1 MVYNEIMFLESMRFK
16 KNDAIKNLE
25 YVRKCYD
32 SVIRS
37 YDRGDLSLVNEY
49 YFEIWNKVMRKTAS
63 VLSVEKLNNNLNFT
77 QLAKSEVKDDK
88 KLIDEFLKVS
98 SIFKEID
105 DDRKKK
111 VFSELVE
118 KILNATFSDRM
129 RIYRE
134 DNTSRGS
141 RNKSNNLGLRQ
152 NLDALTSKKI

>member
-77 QLAKSEVKDDK
+77 QLAKSEVKHDK

-105 DDRKKK
+105 DDRKKR
-111 VFSELVE
+111 F
-118 KILNATFSDRM
+118 F
-129 RIYRE
+129 
-134 DNTSRGS
+134 
-141 RNKSNNLGLRQ
+141 Q
-152 NLDALTSKKI
+152 N

>member
-1 MVYNEIMFLESMRFK
+1 
-16 KNDAIKNLE
+16 
-25 YVRKCYD
+25 
-32 SVIRS
+32 
-37 YDRGDLSLVNEY
+37 
-49 YFEIWNKVMRKTAS
+49 MRKTES
-63 VLSVEKLNNNLNFT
+63 VLSFEKLNNNLNFI

-111 VFSELVE
+111 IFSELVE